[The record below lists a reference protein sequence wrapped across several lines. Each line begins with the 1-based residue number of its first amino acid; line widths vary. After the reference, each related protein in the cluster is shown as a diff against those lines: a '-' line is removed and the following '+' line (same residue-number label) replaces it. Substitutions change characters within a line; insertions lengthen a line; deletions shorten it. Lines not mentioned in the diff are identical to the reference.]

1 MPVAKSFQGLDI
13 ICEPYF
19 VEGRKYVKV
28 RNDKGL
34 VRQVRWYSDYEYA
47 KMYGE
52 ELPSKKILTVKD
64 ALGFTNGYITIFK
77 GDTYS
82 LLDWFKSA
90 GAKYKPAWG
99 WYFPGG
105 VEYGK
110 IPSGIEALKLNW
122 DDICNPSG
130 DNLGPKEIIEQA
142 VNALKY
148 DASPSEYQGEIG
160 DRIEETV
167 VITKK
172 LPFNGPYGPST
183 LYSMKDDNDNVYT
196 WFTSSAA
203 NFQEGT
209 QYRIRG
215 TIKEHKMYR
224 NEKQT
229 VLTRV
234 QKVGY

>member
-1 MPVAKSFQGLDI
+1 M
-13 ICEPYF
+13 
-19 VEGRKYVKV
+19 
-28 RNDKGL
+28 
-34 VRQVRWYSDYEYA
+34 
-47 KMYGE
+47 
-52 ELPSKKILTVKD
+52 
-64 ALGFTNGYITIFK
+64 
-77 GDTYS
+77 
-82 LLDWFKSA
+82 
-90 GAKYKPAWG
+90 
-99 WYFPGG
+99 
-105 VEYGK
+105 
-110 IPSGIEALKLNW
+110 
-122 DDICNPSG
+122 
-130 DNLGPKEIIEQA
+130 A

-148 DASPSEYQGEIG
+148 DASPSEYQGEVG

-203 NFQEGT
+203 DFQEGT

-229 VLTRV
+229 VLNRV

>member
-13 ICEPYF
+13 VCEPYF

-52 ELPSKKILTVKD
+52 ELPPKKVLTKKE
-64 ALGFTNGYITIFK
+64 ALGFADGYITIFK
-77 GDTYS
+77 GDTYP
-82 LLDWFKSA
+82 LVDWFKSA
-90 GAKYKPAWG
+90 GAKYKPLWG
-99 WYFPGG
+99 WYFAGGTAPGD
-105 VEYGK
+105 
-110 IPSGIEALKLNW
+110 IPAGIEAMRLNW
-122 DDICNPSG
+122 ENICNPFG
-130 DNLGPKEIIEQA
+130 DDLGPKEVIEMA

-148 DASPSEYQGEIG
+148 DASPSEYQGEVG

-203 NFQEGT
+203 DFQEGT

-224 NEKQT
+224 NERQT
-229 VLTRV
+229 VLNRV